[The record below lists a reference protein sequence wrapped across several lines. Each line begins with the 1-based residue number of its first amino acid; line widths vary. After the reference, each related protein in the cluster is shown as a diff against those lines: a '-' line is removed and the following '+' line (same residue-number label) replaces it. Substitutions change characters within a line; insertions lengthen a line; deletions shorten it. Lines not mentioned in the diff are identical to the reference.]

1 MNPAYATRHFFLKNC
16 LQEKTYYWDAEIS
29 YPLFCTLQIYLKF
42 LLSLFSWKKKFK
54 FETLTVEQL
63 KKIIKPSSG
72 NINQPQMARVNF
84 LHESFLP
91 RGGIGSLWLHNN
103 LPANIWM
110 PDGWNCSIKKLM
122 FSLFGIWFCSFLHTV
137 IWLQHLEV

>member
-1 MNPAYATRHFFLKNC
+1 MQQGTSFWKIAFKKKLITEMLKPP
-16 LQEKTYYWDAEIS
+16 T
-29 YPLFCTLQIYLKF
+29 
-42 LLSLFSWKKKFK
+42 LSLHSTNISHVHSFSVLLEKKVQIWNINTGTVGKKK
-54 FETLTVEQL
+54 
-63 KKIIKPSSG
+63 KKKTSSG

-137 IWLQHLEV
+137 IWLQRLEA

>member
-1 MNPAYATRHFFLKNC
+1 MQQGTSFWKIAFKKKLITEMLKSP
-16 LQEKTYYWDAEIS
+16 T
-29 YPLFCTLQIYLKF
+29 
-42 LLSLFSWKKKFK
+42 LSLHSTNISHVHSFSVLLEKKVQIWNINSGTVGKKKK
-54 FETLTVEQL
+54 
-63 KKIIKPSSG
+63 KPSSG

-137 IWLQHLEV
+137 IWLQRLEA